1 MKNYDIYDKY
11 DELEDID
18 EYEEENVVINL
29 LSIISKWFIRVG
41 MVIAIILF
49 IYYLFTGKIAN
60 AFLFVLGLVAAFFF
74 GYLFMFL
81 LDKLVSSN

>member
-1 MKNYDIYDKY
+1 MKSYDLY
-11 DELEDID
+11 DELEDIE
-18 EYEEENVVINL
+18 EYEEESPVISL
-29 LSIISKWFIRVG
+29 LSIFSKWFIRIG
-41 MVIAIILF
+41 IIIAVVLF
-49 IYYLFTGKIAN
+49 LYYIFTGKIAS